1 MEKNQ
6 VKNLRSTE
14 RWWLVESIVGSFG
27 SAEVTVVNV
36 TEQGAHLIHA
46 QPLRLAT
53 RARLRFKRGEIMAN
67 VPGMVVWSHLSK
79 TPNEKGKLLYESGL
93 RIEPEGDEFA
103 GVVAA
108 LGRQCLLRQD
118 VESMER
124 KRRRME
130 ERAHMHAGK
139 PVMTYIRSKVSAD
152 EQLLI
157 QQARERL
164 RTNPDEAMKWYNRA
178 RFAAEAEVMLSSDIP
193 YREEVIAIWEY
204 LERSVPLTTIVRT
217 FEHPL

>member
-1 MEKNQ
+1 MEKNE
-6 VKNLRSTE
+6 VKNLRSAE

-27 SAEVTVVNV
+27 AAEVTVVNV

-103 GVVAA
+103 RVVAA
-108 LGRQCLLRQD
+108 LGRQQLLRQD
-118 VESMER
+118 AESMER

-130 ERAHMHAGK
+130 ERVHAQAAK
-139 PVMTYIRSKVSAD
+139 PAMTYIRNVVAAD

-164 RTNPDEAMKWYNRA
+164 RTNPDEAMRWYNRA
-178 RFAAEAEVMLSSDIP
+178 RFALEAEAMLSSEIP
-193 YREEVIAIWEY
+193 YREEVIAVWEY
-204 LERSVPLTTIVRT
+204 LERSVPLATIVRI
-217 FEHPL
+217 FEGN

>member
-1 MEKNQ
+1 MEKNE
-6 VKNLRSTE
+6 VKNLRVSE

-27 SAEVTVVNV
+27 AAEVTVTNV

-53 RARLRFKRGEIMAN
+53 RGRLRFKRGEIMAN

-79 TPNEKGKLLYESGL
+79 TQNEKGKLLYESGL

-103 GVVAA
+103 RVVTA
-108 LGRQCLLRQD
+108 LGRQQLLRQD
-118 VESMER
+118 AESMER

-130 ERAHMHAGK
+130 ERVHAQAAK
-139 PVMTYIRSKVSAD
+139 PAMTYIRNVVAAD

-157 QQARERL
+157 RQARERL
-164 RTNPDEAMKWYNRA
+164 RTNPDEAMRWYNRA
-178 RFAAEAEVMLSSDIP
+178 RFALEAEAMLSSEIP
-193 YREEVIAIWEY
+193 YREEVIAVWEY
-204 LERSVPLTTIVRT
+204 LERSVPLATIVRI
-217 FEHPL
+217 FEHQR